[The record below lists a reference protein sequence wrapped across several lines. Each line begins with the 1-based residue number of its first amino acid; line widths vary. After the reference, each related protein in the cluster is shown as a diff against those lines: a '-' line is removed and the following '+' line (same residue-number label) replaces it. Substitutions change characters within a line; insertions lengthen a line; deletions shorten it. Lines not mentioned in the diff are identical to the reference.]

1 MSDSA
6 PQIQNARQFASTHW
20 SVVLRA
26 VDTQSPDSGQA
37 LEDLCRAY
45 WYPLYAFVRSGGQGP
60 DEARD
65 LTQEFFSRLLEKKW
79 LKEADPARGK
89 FRTFLL
95 AALKNFLANEWHRI
109 RAQKRGGG
117 RELVALDGL
126 EAEERFALE
135 PRDMAT
141 PDALFERRWAMTL
154 IARAQDRLRD
164 EMTRSG
170 GADRFAAL
178 EPTLIGDR
186 TDAGYEALA
195 VKFGV
200 AEGGIKSMVRRM
212 RSRFRELMREEI
224 AATLEAGQDIDA
236 ELQELL
242 LVLRT
247 P

>member
-1 MSDSA
+1 
-6 PQIQNARQFASTHW
+6 
-20 SVVLRA
+20 
-26 VDTQSPDSGQA
+26 
-37 LEDLCRAY
+37 
-45 WYPLYAFVRSGGQGP
+45 LYAFVRGSGKGP
-60 DEARD
+60 DEAAD

-89 FRTFLL
+89 VRTFLL
-95 AALKNFLANEWHRI
+95 AALKNFLTNEWHRE

-117 RELVALDGL
+117 QELIALDAL

-154 IARAQDRLRD
+154 IGRAQDRLRD

-186 TDAGYEALA
+186 TEVGYEELA
-195 VKFGV
+195 ARFGM
-200 AEGGIKSMVRRM
+200 AEGGVKSMVRRL

-224 AATLEAGQDIDA
+224 AATLEEGEDIDA

-242 LVLRT
+242 TALRNL
-247 P
+247 